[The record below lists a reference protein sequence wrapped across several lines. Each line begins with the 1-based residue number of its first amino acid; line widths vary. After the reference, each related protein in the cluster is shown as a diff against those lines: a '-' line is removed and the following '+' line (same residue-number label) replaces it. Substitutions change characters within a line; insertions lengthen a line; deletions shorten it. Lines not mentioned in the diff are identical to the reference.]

1 MVPAVLTGVNK
12 DMKIFWEEQFG
23 PIVPIVKYKDAQ
35 EVIDFMD
42 QSDYA
47 QQIALYGD
55 KQTHEMTQLRDAA
68 KRVYARTN
76 INAPCMR

>member
-1 MVPAVLTGVNK
+1 MVPAVLTGAAK

-23 PIVPIVKYKDAQ
+23 PIVPIVKYKNIQ
-35 EVIDFMD
+35 EVVDFMD

-55 KQTHEMTQLRDAA
+55 KQTNEMMQLRNAA
-68 KRVYARTN
+68 RRVYARTN